1 MVGLFVGLITLDFI
15 YLAEAPPASNEKIV
29 ATDYIVAA
37 GGPATNASVTFSY
50 LGNKSYLL
58 GILGCHPI
66 TQLIRSDLEKYQIQI
81 LDLHRDFNLSPP
93 VSSIIVTQQTGLP
106 EARGVREARGDR
118 AIISINAVKNQ
129 VNPEKVSEF
138 ISPDTLQGVDI
149 VMIDG
154 HQMLVGC
161 AIASMAK
168 SLNIPIVIDGG
179 SWKPGFEK
187 ILPFV
192 DYAICSANFF
202 PPHCQT
208 EDDVFDYLSQF
219 NIPHIAI
226 THGQNPIVYKTFI
239 EKGFIEIP
247 KIQPVDTLGAGD
259 IFHGAFCH
267 YILNLNHNFSQ
278 ALKEAANIASES
290 CQFFGTRF

>member
-15 YLAEAPPASNEKIV
+15 YLAEAPPVSNQKVV
-29 ATDYIVAA
+29 AKDYIVAA

-50 LGNKSYLL
+50 LGNQSYLL

-66 TQLIRSDLEKYQIQI
+66 TQLIRSDLEKYHIQI
-81 LDLHRDFNLSPP
+81 WDLDRDFSLSPP
-93 VSSIIVTQQTGLP
+93 VSSIIVTQQTGV
-106 EARGVREARGDR
+106 RGARGDR

-129 VNPEKVSEF
+129 VNSEKVSDF
-138 ISPDTLQGVDI
+138 ISPETLQNIDI

-168 SLNIPIVIDGG
+168 SLNIPVVIDGG

-208 EDDVFDYLSQF
+208 EDEVFNYLSQF

-226 THGQNPIVYKTFI
+226 THGQNPIVYKTVM
-239 EKGFIEIP
+239 ETGLIEIP
-247 KIQPVDTLGAGD
+247 KIQAVDTLGAGD

-267 YILNLNHNFSQ
+267 YILHYNFPQ
-278 ALKEAANIASES
+278 ALKKAANIASES